1 MRCIPLH
8 IGSRVA
14 LAILHLVVFFATQ
27 YVIASNNE
35 CIQLMNVFGGN
46 LIAIVPTLFTICEFV
61 EKTGN
66 CDPLMH
72 ILVLCV
78 HLILTTMTWTLAFQL
93 QSQNVCI
100 PTLFQQSFVVS
111 LVMSLSILMPFFHF
125 CLSAQAML
133 VFVKLDWKQDNEML
147 LE

>member
-1 MRCIPLH
+1 MRCLHLH

-14 LAILHLVVFFATQ
+14 LAIVHLVVSFATH
-27 YVIASNNE
+27 VVMAPNNE

-66 CDPLMH
+66 CDPIMH

-78 HLILTTMTWTLAFQL
+78 HLILTTITWTLAFQL

-100 PTLFQQSFVVS
+100 PTLFQQSFLVS
-111 LVMSLSILMPFFHF
+111 LVMSLSILMPFFHL
-125 CLSAQAML
+125 CLSGQAMS
-133 VFVKLDWKQDNEML
+133 VFVKLDWKQNNDGL